1 MNIKINSSIWI
12 LSILF
17 FFRLLSFPHLL
28 SIYAPLCLLPYLL
41 SSAERS
47 ARLNILTSDPSLAL
61 SFCPYVLFDESRYSE
76 LINAMKVGDDFTMTL
91 EKKEN
96 EIKSLREKIAE
107 LDSVSLNSGQVIF
120 KIYLT

>member
-1 MNIKINSSIWI
+1 
-12 LSILF
+12 
-17 FFRLLSFPHLL
+17 
-28 SIYAPLCLLPYLL
+28 
-41 SSAERS
+41 
-47 ARLNILTSDPSLAL
+47 
-61 SFCPYVLFDESRYSE
+61 
-76 LINAMKVGDDFTMTL
+76 MKVGDDFTMTL